1 MQKINTRI
9 LNYKNKSKKQKYQI
23 FKWYLPIRFNFEISN
38 KNTITNFV
46 KEKKGIRR
54 VLITGTIVNMKSI

>member
-23 FKWYLPIRFNFEISN
+23 FKWYLPIRFNFEVSN
-38 KNTITNFV
+38 KNMITNFI
-46 KEKKGIRR
+46 KEKKGIRK
-54 VLITGTIVNMKSI
+54 VLITGTVVNMKSI

>member
-23 FKWYLPIRFNFEISN
+23 FKWYLPIRFNFEVSN
-38 KNTITNFV
+38 KNMITNFI
-46 KEKKGIRR
+46 KEKKELG
-54 VLITGTIVNMKSI
+54 KC